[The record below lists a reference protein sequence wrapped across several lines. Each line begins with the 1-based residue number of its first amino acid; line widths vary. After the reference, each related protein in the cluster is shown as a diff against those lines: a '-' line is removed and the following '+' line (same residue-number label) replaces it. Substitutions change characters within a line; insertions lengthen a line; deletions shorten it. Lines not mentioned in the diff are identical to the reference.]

1 MNGPAKGP
9 DQKVKKN
16 NGCLQ
21 KFVAMFKKNGVAPKD
36 GLKVIKVYGRLLN
49 KDTELSGN
57 SSRRSRQARP
67 LPRAAG
73 SGAC

>member
-1 MNGPAKGP
+1 MSNKMNGPAKGP

-36 GLKVIKVYGRLLN
+36 GLKVIKDQLWPAP
-49 KDTELSGN
+49 K
-57 SSRRSRQARP
+57 
-67 LPRAAG
+67 
-73 SGAC
+73 